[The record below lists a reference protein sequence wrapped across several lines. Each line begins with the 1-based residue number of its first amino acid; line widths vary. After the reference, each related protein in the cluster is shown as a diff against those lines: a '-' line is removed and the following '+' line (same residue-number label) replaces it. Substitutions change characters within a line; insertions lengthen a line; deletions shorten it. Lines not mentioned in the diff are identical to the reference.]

1 MFDIFILHFGRLV
14 NDDVRQQYNLSDLSP
29 TENRWK
35 YISNF
40 ETTSSKKSQN
50 VAGSVAEKAPSAVPS
65 AIVTTPTSSGKPK
78 KISSITPFIRV
89 YRASEKEKQST
100 ELTTPE
106 PEK

>member
-1 MFDIFILHFGRLV
+1 MV

-29 TENRWK
+29 AENRWK

-40 ETTSSKKSQN
+40 ETASSKKNQN
-50 VAGSVAEKAPSAVPS
+50 VAASGAEKAPSAVPS
-65 AIVTTPTSSGKPK
+65 TMVTTPTSSGKPK
-78 KISSITPFIRV
+78 KITSITSFIRV

-100 ELTTPE
+100 ESTTAE